1 MSDNQKAGKAKR
13 GYRIDGGKALC
24 CDLRVRLDAETAKK
38 LAEAAE
44 RKKTTRAAIAREI
57 LKNALTA
64 EK

>member
-1 MSDNQKAGKAKR
+1 MSDNQNAGKVKR
-13 GYRIDGGKALC
+13 GYRIDNGKALC
-24 CDLRVRLDAETAKK
+24 YDLRVRLDAETVKK
-38 LAEAAE
+38 LEAAAK